1 MFYEVAGLFLVLV
14 HFQRHAKL
22 TTPTWVGQG
31 ILGSVGSNDP
41 VPLAVT
47 HLAYIIYTTRKAILI
62 FQLRPSDSV
71 IK

>member
-22 TTPTWVGQG
+22 TTPMWVWQG
-31 ILGSVGSNDP
+31 ILGSVGSSDP

-47 HLAYIIYTTRKAILI
+47 HLAYITSSQQETNCA
-62 FQLRPSDSV
+62 
-71 IK
+71 